1 MRQQGERVW
10 HNIKANE
17 TTKLPRKHVFI
28 HAETKTA
35 RRGKTGR
42 QTWRLAVACY
52 ASGRKG
58 YDTKEQWADYT
69 SAGALWE
76 GVSTYATT
84 QGRTVLWAHNLGHI
98 SRICAVFTEL
108 PKRGWNLVAHSI
120 TPRATWLEWRNGKAT
135 ILMVDTVAFFNTT
148 LDQVGI
154 WHGLG
159 THDVELGSN
168 NVDDW
173 NTRCRANVR
182 IIATAVQAYLGWLE
196 REDMGN
202 WQLTGAAQSW
212 AHYRHK
218 HLTHTL
224 TVHDDPDILAAERR
238 AMWTGRCEAYW
249 HGELK
254 GERVYEFDFK
264 GAYPRI
270 ARDYALPTKLVGPMP
285 RGYSAN
291 SMGRSD
297 RVAALAV
304 CKIHTALPVVPTA
317 HNGRIL
323 WPTGTFET
331 TLWDIEIRAAIEAGA
346 TVQILAG
353 WLYRKEP
360 ALKQWGEWILGEL
373 DKPDDEVPAWM
384 KAMIKHWS
392 RALIGRF
399 SMTYNQWEDFGEAP
413 NAAVIR
419 GLMYDASSG
428 QQTEIMQIGKKV
440 WYDTGRVEW
449 QHSMPMITGYVQA
462 IGRVHLWDVMQQ
474 LPERSL
480 IYVDTDSLL
489 CTEKYVRDIANIAD
503 SITTGVLRLKR
514 AWDGFAV
521 YGPRQIITGE
531 QVRVSGIPRIAER
544 TSRNHFKGDVTD
556 TLAGALRSGSL
567 EGVITRDR
575 EWEVKGV
582 DYRRRGTGFGWTSPI
597 EIQT

>member
-10 HNIKANE
+10 HKIKRNE
-17 TTKLPRKHVFI
+17 TTKLPRKHVFF
-28 HAETKTA
+28 HAATKVA

-52 ASGRKG
+52 ATGRKG
-58 YDTKEQWADYT
+58 YDTKEDWRDYDT
-69 SAGALWE
+69 ARGLWE
-76 GVSTYATT
+76 DVSAFAGT
-84 QGRTVLWAHNLGHI
+84 QGRCILWAHNLGYHARI
-98 SRICAVFTEL
+98 SNLFAEM
-108 PKRGWNLVAHSI
+108 PKLGWDLIAHSI
-120 TPRATWLEWRNGKAT
+120 TPRATWLEWRRGKT
-135 ILMVDTVAFFNTT
+135 TLLMVDTIAYFNTT

-159 THDVELGSN
+159 QSDVELDSN

-173 NTRCRANVR
+173 NARCRSAVR
-182 IIATAVQAYLGWLE
+182 IVSTAVQAYLSWLE
-196 REDMGN
+196 REDLGN

-218 HLTHTL
+218 HLTHPP
-224 TVHDDPDILAAERR
+224 TVHDDPDIIAAERR

-249 HGELK
+249 HGELI

-270 ARDYALPTKLVGPMP
+270 AKDYSLPTKLIGPMP
-285 RGYSAN
+285 VRYDWSRLLNSA
-291 SMGRSD
+291 R
-297 RVAALAV
+297 
-304 CKIHTALPVVPTA
+304 TALLAAVRIDTRVPVVPTS
-317 HNGRIL
+317 HNGRIV
-323 WPTGTFET
+323 WPVGTFST
-331 TLWDIEIRAAIEAGA
+331 TLWDVEIRAAIDAGA
-346 TVQILAG
+346 RVTVERG
-353 WLYRKEP
+353 WFYRKEP
-360 ALKQWGEWILGEL
+360 LLKGWGEWILSEL
-373 DKPDDEVPAWM
+373 DKPDDVVPAWQ
-384 KAMIKHWS
+384 KAMLKHWS

-413 NAAVIR
+413 TSAVMR
-419 GLMYDASSG
+419 GIMYDATTK
-428 QQTEIMQIGKKV
+428 QQTEIMQVGKRV
-440 WYDTGRVEW
+440 WQDAGRVEW

-489 CTEKYVRDIANIAD
+489 CTEKYVRDITNIAD

-531 QVRVSGIPRIAER
+531 QVRVSGIPRVAER
-544 TSRNHFKGDVTD
+544 TSRNHFKGNVTD
-556 TLAGALRSGSL
+556 TLAGAIRNG
-567 EGVITRDR
+567 GTDAVVTRDR

-582 DYRRRGTGFGWTSPI
+582 DYRRRGTGFGWTSPF
-597 EIQT
+597 EIHA